1 MTLRMK
7 LILMTTVVVTVLF
20 GVAEWL
26 SYQQT
31 TALLEEHERILTE
44 TADHGVALQ
53 KLRATKERMFLSVT
67 TVRVLHAVITLLVAV
82 AALNSVWYSVV
93 YRPIQRLLGHIN
105 SMGRGT
111 WHSPIPVKRR
121 DEIGELT
128 AAFNELG
135 QQLTSAF
142 DHINSAT
149 KLSAFALIGGRLL
162 RRITSFRSEVAAALK
177 YYDRRDDRGYST
189 GREILTSVEKQL
201 EHLEEQFQKD
211 FDQLFSSTAQEPAG
225 APEQTL
231 AAAPNRSDNRKNSK
245 R

>member
-93 YRPIQRLLGHIN
+93 YRQREVARTHQLD
-105 SMGRGT
+105 GT
-111 WHSPIPVKRR
+111 GYGHSPIPVKRR

-128 AAFNELG
+128 AAFDQLR
-135 QQLTSAF
+135 QRLTSHV

-149 KLSAFALIGGRLL
+149 KLSAFALMGAASYAESLL
-162 RRITSFRSEVAAALK
+162 SAVKLPQR
-177 YYDRRDDRGYST
+177 
-189 GREILTSVEKQL
+189 
-201 EHLEEQFQKD
+201 
-211 FDQLFSSTAQEPAG
+211 
-225 APEQTL
+225 
-231 AAAPNRSDNRKNSK
+231 
-245 R
+245 